1 MTDIPFDIFAASGLD
16 AAVAAFK
23 SNFETTDELGAQFCL
38 MRDGELLLDL
48 KGGWADRKKQEPVK
62 DDTLFGVYSSG
73 KAIAALVIA
82 YLVEEDRLGYNQIVT
97 TLWPEF
103 GQHGKD
109 KLTIA
114 QLMSHQAGLS
124 GITDSNFTAQSWF
137 DWEKTIRTLAAQ
149 KPIFAPGTV
158 SGYHPLTFGYLAGE
172 IARLADKERRTL
184 GTILKEEL
192 AQPFEAD
199 VWIGLPENEHARCA
213 EMVKP
218 KTMADLGELNE
229 ASRAAFMKPW
239 SSTGGMSIKAWREA
253 EMAGS
258 NCHATAKGLA
268 TLMQIAV
275 SGYCRETPVLSEDC
289 LAEFRKPRIS
299 GHDLVLPFE
308 LTFAAGVMH
317 NAPNMFYGTTPSTV
331 GHSGWG
337 GSCVFADPVTGLHGA
352 YVMNRQHGT
361 LLGDM
366 RPRHI
371 IDAAYKALGHSHG

>member
-1 MTDIPFDIFAASGLD
+1 MTDTPFDILATSGLE
-16 AAVAAFK
+16 AAVDAFK
-23 SNFETTDELGAQFCL
+23 ANFETTDELGAQFCL

-48 KGGWADRKKQEPVK
+48 KGGWADRKKQNPVTAE
-62 DDTLFGVYSSG
+62 TLFGVYSSG

-82 YLVEEDRLGYNQIVT
+82 SLIEEDRIGYDQIVT
-97 TLWPEF
+97 TIWPDF
-103 GQHGKD
+103 GQQGKD

-124 GITDSNFTAQSWF
+124 GITDPNWTAQSWF
-137 DWEKTIRTLAAQ
+137 DWDKTITALAAQ
-149 KPIFAPGTV
+149 KPIFEPGSA

-172 IARLADKERRTL
+172 IARLADKYGRTL
-184 GTILKEEL
+184 GQILKEDL
-192 AQPFEAD
+192 AQPFDAD

-218 KTMADLGELNE
+218 KTMADLGEINE
-229 ASRAAFMKPW
+229 PTQAAFMKPW

-275 SGYCRETPVLSEDC
+275 SGFCGESPVLSEDC
-289 LAEFRKPRIS
+289 LAAFRKPRIS
-299 GHDLVLPFE
+299 GRDLVLPFE
-308 LTFAAGVMH
+308 LTFAAGVML
-317 NAPNMFYGTTPSTV
+317 NAPNMFYGTTPNTV

-366 RPRHI
+366 RPSHI
-371 IDAAYKALGHSHG
+371 IEAAYKALGH